1 MDKFDAFISAAAAAS
16 SMLGLVLPDE
26 ETRLLAFNALGAII
40 GGFVGA
46 SIKLNNDASESEKR
60 TAINKRWAT
69 NCGTAIVFAP
79 VLTTYISERLPDYP
93 KAYLAIACG
102 GVLGIV
108 GVVLLCLMIPAAL
121 EKLKSKVTPLN
132 PPNPPNPP

>member
-1 MDKFDAFISAAAAAS
+1 MDKLDGIITGTAALTS
-16 SMLGLVLPDE
+16 VLAVVMPDE

-40 GGFVGA
+40 GGFVGT
-46 SIKLNNDASESEKR
+46 SIKLNTDASESEKR

-79 VLTTYISERLPDYP
+79 VLTTYVAEKLPNYP

-102 GVLGIV
+102 GILGIV
-108 GVVLLCLMIPAAL
+108 GVLILCLAIPAML
-121 EKLKSKVTPLN
+121 DKLKQKVKPIN
-132 PPNPPNPP
+132 PP

>member
-1 MDKFDAFISAAAAAS
+1 MDKFDAYISAAAAGT
-16 SMLGLVLPDE
+16 SMLAAVLPDE

-40 GGFVGA
+40 GGFVGT

-79 VLTTYISERLPDYP
+79 VLTTYVAEKLPNYP

-102 GVLGIV
+102 GILGIV
-108 GVVLLCLMIPAAL
+108 GVVLLCLAIPAML
-121 EKLKSKVTPLN
+121 DKLKQKVKPIN
-132 PPNPPNPP
+132 PP